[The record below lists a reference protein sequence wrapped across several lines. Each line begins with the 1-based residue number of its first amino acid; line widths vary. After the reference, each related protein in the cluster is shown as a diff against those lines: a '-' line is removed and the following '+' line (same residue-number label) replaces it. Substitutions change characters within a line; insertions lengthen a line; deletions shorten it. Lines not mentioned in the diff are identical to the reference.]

1 MDVKAARENADDRD
15 GRSLEMIQQRQGP
28 IDAGRAAAGRP
39 GSGVVG
45 LTFLLYRC
53 QEDPGKFVAHCLEL
67 DVVAV
72 EETKPKAIDLLKELI
87 EVQVNSAI
95 ADHALARVFRPA
107 PRKYWEML
115 AQATPYVPPQ
125 RVTRRHISAAPIRR
139 VGYALA
145 KAT

>member
-1 MDVKAARENADDRD
+1 
-15 GRSLEMIQQRQGP
+15 MIQQRQRP
-28 IDAGRAAAGRP
+28 SDVGRTGAVRP

-53 QEDPGKFVAHCLEL
+53 EEDPGKFVAHCLEL

-72 EETKPKAIDLLKELI
+72 EDTKPKAIDLLKELI

-95 ADHALARVFRPA
+95 ADDALERVFRPA

-115 AQATPYVPPQ
+115 A
-125 RVTRRHISAAPIRR
+125 
-139 VGYALA
+139 